1 MLLVVGGVYLAI
13 TKFQTPIPA
22 ERHLTLSEAERGV
35 AEKILFSDIHLSRAT
50 NMLGHVLTYVAGS
63 VTNESARTVRDIE
76 VRVEFRDTLNQVV
89 LRESLRLWGKNPA
102 PLVAGEKREFQLTF
116 EHVPADWNLRPP
128 DIRVTG
134 LLLE

>member
-1 MLLVVGGVYLAI
+1 MLLVVGGVYLAV
-13 TKFQTPIPA
+13 TRFQTPIPA
-22 ERHLTLSEAERGV
+22 EQHLTLSEADRGV
-35 AEKILFSDIHLSRAT
+35 AEKIRFGNFHLSRAT

-63 VTNESARTVRDIE
+63 VTNESARMVKDIE

-89 LRESLRLWGKNPA
+89 LRESIRLWGKNPA
-102 PLVAGEKREFQLTF
+102 PLAAGATRDFQLTF